1 MVTSFGL
8 KMLIQ
13 PENTYHPFTDSY
25 ISVFLKDSI
34 DSESVVGQVIKD
46 VNLYYQPVQVPLV
59 AFIGLAIKL
68 FLLVIAEFLQVK
80 VFQLMKKEKGVV
92 KDITQVVVCA
102 QMVFWPFWIFF
113 ASLTDFIHPIN
124 KIFGS
129 WFCHSSTFIFR
140 ILTNIIS
147 SHSLISALLRY
158 VLIVHE
164 EVTHKHGKKKVQ
176 DFFFFLSIMMPV
188 FMTIWE
194 AIEGPDLDG
203 LSFVNKCHGK
213 HHRVFLTDTS
223 SLNVGKRN
231 FCGFIDYKTKG
242 IWSKILAV
250 IHQAS
255 CITMNIAHL
264 IIGLNIL
271 EGIVFFR
278 IFSHIRR

>member
-1 MVTSFGL
+1 MFL
-8 KMLIQ
+8 K

-25 ISVFLKDSI
+25 ISVFLKDSV
-34 DSESVVGQVIKD
+34 DSDGVVGQVISD
-46 VNLYYQPVQVPLV
+46 VNLYYQPVQIPLV
-59 AFIGLAIKL
+59 AFIFLAIKL
-68 FLLVIAEFLQVK
+68 FLLAIAEFLQIK
-80 VFQLMKKEKGVV
+80 VFRLMKKENGVV
-92 KDITQVVVCA
+92 KNITQVVVCA
-102 QMVFWPFWIFF
+102 QMVFWPFWVFF

-129 WFCHSSTFIFR
+129 WFCHASTFIFR
-140 ILTNIIS
+140 VLSNIMS
-147 SHSLISALLRY
+147 SHSLVSALLRY
-158 VLIVHE
+158 VFIVRE
-164 EVTHKHGKKKVQ
+164 EVTHTYGKKKIK
-176 DFFFFLSIMMPV
+176 DFFFFLSILFPLLMAV
-188 FMTIWE
+188 WE
-194 AIEGPDLDG
+194 MIEGPDLDG

-231 FCGFIDYKTKG
+231 FCGFIDYKAKG
-242 IWSKILAV
+242 MWSKILAT

-255 CITMNIAHL
+255 CITMNIVHL